1 MRPRQPSSPSSLT
14 PPPRSTRSASNASML
29 ALALAVALAPG
40 PPPYGPRMMNA
51 MVSQLPPLPM
61 DSLGPPGATVLMLA
75 LVGGGL
81 RLRRAVTDD
90 DEPGA
95 ALWDSCGLNDGPED
109 ALFALAS
116 PMLAF
121 EFWALRSNAERARPK
136 PVGVASP
143 YCDFAGE
150 AAPAE
155 ERDGDGE
162 ADEASAARKR
172 RGLIFVGFAGG

>member
-1 MRPRQPSSPSSLT
+1 
-14 PPPRSTRSASNASML
+14 ML

-90 DEPGA
+90 DEPGRLVGRLA
-95 ALWDSCGLNDGPED
+95 DRLVGP
-109 ALFALAS
+109 AGVV
-116 PMLAF
+116 
-121 EFWALRSNAERARPK
+121 RAG
-136 PVGVASP
+136 VGDVRL
-143 YCDFAGE
+143 G
-150 AAPAE
+150 
-155 ERDGDGE
+155 
-162 ADEASAARKR
+162 
-172 RGLIFVGFAGG
+172 